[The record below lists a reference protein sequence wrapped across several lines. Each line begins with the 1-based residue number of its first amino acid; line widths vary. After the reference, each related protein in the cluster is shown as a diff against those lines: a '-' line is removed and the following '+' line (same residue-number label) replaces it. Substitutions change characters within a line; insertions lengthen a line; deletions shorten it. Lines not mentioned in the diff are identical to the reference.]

1 MMPISTGFG
10 VNQRGPKSGQGKLAD
25 LDALNLDSQPYT
37 IFLLNDDMELNRY
50 RKTFIQKM
58 LKELQA

>member
-1 MMPISTGFG
+1 LTVVDDGM
-10 VNQRGPKSGQGKLAD
+10 LD
-25 LDALNLDSQPYT
+25 LRVDPLLRAISQPYT